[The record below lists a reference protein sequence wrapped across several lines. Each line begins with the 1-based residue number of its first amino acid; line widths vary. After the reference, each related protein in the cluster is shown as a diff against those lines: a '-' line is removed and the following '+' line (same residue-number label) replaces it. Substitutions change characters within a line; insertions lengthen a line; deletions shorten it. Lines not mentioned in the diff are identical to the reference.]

1 MKEKIAVL
9 MGGRSLERE
18 VSLVS
23 GQRVAEALE
32 ELGYLVKRF
41 DLDEQLIQNL
51 LGFNPA
57 LVYIALHGKYG
68 EDGTVQELLEILG
81 FPYTGPD
88 AHSCR
93 LSFDKV
99 VSKEFFLKAS
109 LPTPDFFAL
118 SSVSFK
124 EMGAADLLPVI
135 VEKLGLPLVVKP
147 ACQGSSLGIKIVHQ
161 PEEFP
166 QALIGSLSYDD
177 RVLVEKYI
185 KGREIAVSILADEA
199 LPPVE
204 VVPKKEFFDYE
215 AMYTPGMSEYYI
227 PARLAPEELKK
238 VKEIALKAHHEL
250 KCAHLSRVDFIYSEE
265 EQAPYILEINTSPGM
280 TETSLL
286 PMAAQA
292 AGLDFKKLVEKIVNL
307 SLNQSS

>member
-18 VSLVS
+18 VSLIS
-23 GQRVAEALE
+23 GQRVAESLE
-32 ELGYLVKRF
+32 DLGYQVKRF

-51 LGFNPA
+51 LSFNPH

-81 FPYTGPD
+81 LPYTGPD
-88 AHSCR
+88 VHSCR

-99 VSKEFFLKAS
+99 ISKELFLKAS
-109 LPTPDFFAL
+109 LPTPNFFAL
-118 SSVSFK
+118 GSTSFK

-135 VEKLGLPLVVKP
+135 IEKLGLPLVVKP
-147 ACQGSSLGIKIVHQ
+147 ACQGSSLGIKIVHRA
-161 PEEFP
+161 EELP

-185 KGREIAVSILADEA
+185 KGKEIAVSILGNEP

-204 VVPKKEFFDYE
+204 IAPKKEFFDYE
-215 AMYTPGMSEYYI
+215 AMYTMGMSDYYV
-227 PARLAPEELKK
+227 PARLKPEALDK
-238 VKEIALKAHHEL
+238 VKNIALEAHRQL
-250 KCAHLSRVDFIYSEE
+250 GCTNLSRVDFIYSDED
-265 EQAPYILEINTSPGM
+265 QTPYILEINTSPGM

-286 PMAAQA
+286 PIAAQA
-292 AGLDFKKLVEKIVNL
+292 VGLDFKKLVEKIVLL
-307 SLNQSS
+307 SLK

>member
-23 GQRVAEALE
+23 GQRVAETLE
-32 ELGYLVKRF
+32 ELGYRVRRF

-51 LGFNPA
+51 LSFNPD

-81 FPYTGPD
+81 FSYTGPD
-88 AHSCR
+88 VHSCR

-99 VSKEFFLKAS
+99 ISKEFFLKAS

-118 SSVSFK
+118 SSASFK
-124 EMGAADLLPVI
+124 EMGATDLLPII
-135 VEKLGLPLVVKP
+135 VEKLGLPLVTKP
-147 ACQGSSLGIKIVHQ
+147 ACQGSSLGIKIVHR

-177 RVLVEKYI
+177 RVLVERYI
-185 KGREIAVSILADEA
+185 KGKEIAVSILGEEA

-204 VVPKKEFFDYE
+204 VVPRKEFFDYE
-215 AMYTPGMSEYYI
+215 AMYTMGMSDYYI
-227 PARLAPEELKK
+227 PARLAPEELERVKK
-238 VKEIALKAHHEL
+238 IALKAHQEL
-250 KCAHLSRVDFIYSEE
+250 RCTNLSRVDFIYSEE
-265 EQAPYILEINTSPGM
+265 EQAPYVLEINTSPGM

-286 PMAAQA
+286 PMAAKA
-292 AGLDFKKLVEKIVNL
+292 VGLDFKELVEKIVRL
-307 SLNQSS
+307 SLGKG